1 MIYIQYFIILQ
12 SIYEMI
18 IYSFLQFFLLKI

>member
-1 MIYIQYFIILQ
+1 MIYVQYFIILQ

-18 IYSFLQFFLLKI
+18 IYSFLQFFLFKI

>member
-1 MIYIQYFIILQ
+1 MIYVQYFIILQ

>member
-18 IYSFLQFFLLKI
+18 IYSFLQFFFFKI

>member
-18 IYSFLQFFLLKI
+18 IYSFLQFFLFKI